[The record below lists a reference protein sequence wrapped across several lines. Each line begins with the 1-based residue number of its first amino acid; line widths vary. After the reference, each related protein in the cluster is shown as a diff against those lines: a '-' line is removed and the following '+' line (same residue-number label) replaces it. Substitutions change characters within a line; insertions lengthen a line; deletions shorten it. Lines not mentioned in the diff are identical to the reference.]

1 MFQITTNST
10 LPDIQIQDKQ
20 LISIPCFYLT
30 NESTSTF
37 ISDLTNFAPMFT
49 LESSDEEVL
58 DIEDFSYILSTIPS
72 EYQMLEIGI
81 NDLQPLE
88 DGVSTLYLNGSRYQN
103 LLEIENLVAIDTEQD
118 TLSLT
123 SSSVEEREST

>member
-30 NESTSTF
+30 NESTSTS

-49 LESSDEEVL
+49 FESSDEEIL
-58 DIEDFSYILSTIPS
+58 AIEDFSYVLSTTPS
-72 EYQMLEIGI
+72 EYQMLEI
-81 NDLQPLE
+81 NVNSLE
-88 DGVSTLYLNGSRYQN
+88 VLSEVSTLYLNGVPYQN
-103 LLEIENLVAIDTEQD
+103 LLGVEELVLYPETKE
-118 TLSLT
+118 SLYI
-123 SSSVEEREST
+123 EEREST